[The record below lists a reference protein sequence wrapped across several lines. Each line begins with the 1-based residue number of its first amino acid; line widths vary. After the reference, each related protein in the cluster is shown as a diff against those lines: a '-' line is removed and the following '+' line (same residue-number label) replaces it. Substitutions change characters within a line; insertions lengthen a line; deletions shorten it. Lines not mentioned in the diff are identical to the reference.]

1 MAAKIRKG
9 DRVRVLAGKDLGK
22 EGRVISVLPDKGRV
36 LVEGVNRVKRH
47 EKIRPAKGGRGG
59 QEGGIVTM
67 ELPVDLSNVT
77 LVCGS
82 CGPTRVG
89 FRVDG
94 EGVKARICR
103 KCESEL

>member
-94 EGVKARICR
+94 EGVKVRICR